1 MVKPTPGRPQS
12 ARALPYDLR
21 VSSRQT
27 TTLLGLSIALGVTAT
42 GGCKKD
48 DGNAGSATA
57 ANTTDATAAE
67 TATAADGSTGTTVDA
82 PDCGST
88 VQDLIDCVSKDRYVE
103 DVTFIAQPRTPGS
116 EHHQAVA
123 DRCFDT
129 LAGLGYEVERV
140 EFATGTN
147 VVGRKLGTTL
157 PGELVVFGAH
167 YDSIDEPGVTD
178 CPGADDNAT
187 GTAGILETARVLA
200 AARFDRTLVFGC
212 WDDEE
217 NHATGAQLGGSTHYV
232 ETAVAAGDNIIGH
245 YDYEMIG
252 YRTDEPNS
260 QRFPDGFESVF
271 PDQVEVLTANEF
283 RGDFITIVA
292 DETANAMAEA
302 MVRHAE
308 PLGLPTV
315 WLELETA
322 WTTSPL
328 FADLRRSDHA
338 PFWDAGFAAIMITD
352 SSEFRYN
359 PYHCRDGID
368 QLGNLDHDFSTKVIQ
383 ISVGSAAELLGG
395 L

>member
-1 MVKPTPGRPQS
+1 M
-12 ARALPYDLR
+12 LPYDGPVNR
-21 VSSRQT
+21 GQT
-27 TTLLGLSIALGVTAT
+27 SILLGLSITLGMSA
-42 GGCKKD
+42 CKGD
-48 DGNAGSATA
+48 DTKANTTTEANTTTA
-57 ANTTDATAAE
+57 ANTTEPT
-67 TATAADGSTGTTVDA
+67 TTAADGSTGPTVDA

-88 VQDLIDCVSKDRYVE
+88 VQDLVDCVSQARYVE

-116 EHHQAVA
+116 AHHQAVA
-123 DRCFDT
+123 DLCFDT

-167 YDSIDEPGVTD
+167 YDSIDEAGVTD

-187 GTAGILETARVLA
+187 GTAGILETARVMA
-200 AARFDRTLVFGC
+200 AAQFDRTLVFGC

-217 NHATGAQLGGSTHYV
+217 NHATGADLGGSTNFV
-232 ETAVAAGDNIIGH
+232 TTAVANGDNIIGH

-252 YRTDEPNS
+252 YRTDEPNT
-260 QRFPDGFESVF
+260 QRFPDGFETVF
-271 PDQVEVLTANEF
+271 PDQVVTLTDNEF

-292 DETANAMAEA
+292 DETANGMAQA
-302 MVRHAE
+302 MVRYAE

-338 PFWDAGFAAIMITD
+338 PFWDAGIPAIMITD
-352 SSEFRYN
+352 SSEFRYD
-359 PYHCRDGID
+359 PYHCRGGID
-368 QLGNLDHDFSTKVIQ
+368 ELSNLDHDFSTKVIR